1 MNVLFQ
7 KLSDFFLLATQQESV
22 GFEWLS
28 VIFVYMEITAAVTDH
43 LAHLSRLHFNDVEK
57 EEIRKDLE
65 KMVAFVET
73 LSQLN
78 TEGIEP
84 LMHMGQSVNV
94 LREDEIKGSI
104 SKSEALQNAP
114 GTQTSFFQ
122 VPKVIR
128 K

>member
-1 MNVLFQ
+1 
-7 KLSDFFLLATQQESV
+7 
-22 GFEWLS
+22 
-28 VIFVYMEITAAVTDH
+28 MEVTAALTDH
-43 LAHLSRLHFNDVEK
+43 LAHLSRLHFSDAEK

-65 KMVAFVET
+65 KMVGFVET

-94 LREDEIKGSI
+94 LRADEIQGSI
-104 SKSEALQNAP
+104 PKEEALKNAP
-114 GTQTSFFQ
+114 GTKTSFFK

>member
-1 MNVLFQ
+1 MKVLFQ
-7 KLSDFFLLATQQESV
+7 NSYVFFTIATQQESL

-28 VIFVYMEITAAVTDH
+28 VIFVYMEITTAVTDH
-43 LAHLSRLHFNDVEK
+43 LAHLSRLHFNELEK

-65 KMVAFVET
+65 KMVGFVET
-73 LSQLN
+73 LSKVN
-78 TEGIEP
+78 TDGIEP

-114 GTQTSFFQ
+114 GSTTSFFK

>member
-1 MNVLFQ
+1 MFQ
-7 KLSDFFLLATQQESV
+7 KASVFFLVAIQQESV

-43 LAHLSRLHFNDVEK
+43 LAHLSRLHFNEVEK

-94 LREDEIKGSI
+94 LRSDEIQGSI
-104 SKSEALQNAP
+104 TKEQALQNTP
-114 GTQTSFFQ
+114 GTHTSFFQ

>member
-1 MNVLFQ
+1 VF
-7 KLSDFFLLATQQESV
+7 FFLLATQQESV

-28 VIFVYMEITAAVTDH
+28 VIFVYMEITAAITDH
-43 LAHLSRLHFNDVEK
+43 LAHLSRLHFNEVEK

-65 KMVAFVET
+65 KMVGFVET
-73 LSQLN
+73 LSKLD

-84 LMHMGQSVNV
+84 AMYMGQSANV
-94 LREDEIKGSI
+94 LREDEIQGSI
-104 SKSEALQNAP
+104 NKEEALKNAK
-114 GTQTSFFQ
+114 GADSSFFQ